1 MADLFWTY
9 LYNFLAIL
17 KWVNCIM
24 LIKLI
29 KKLIIINNRQNKNI
43 DASLWIQKL
52 ILRKNLKSLKY

>member
-1 MADLFWTY
+1 
-9 LYNFLAIL
+9 
-17 KWVNCIM
+17 M

-29 KKLIIINNRQNKNI
+29 KKLVIINNRQNT

>member
-17 KWVNCIM
+17 KWLNYIM

-29 KKLIIINNRQNKNI
+29 KKLVIINNRQNT